1 MRRVLRLML
10 GLMTIT
16 LLLTGAPALAQ
27 EPILVGG
34 LFAESGKTAFV
45 GTATRLVAEM
55 AIKKINDSGG
65 VLGRPLKMI
74 AYDTESDPNVALRMA
89 RQLVE
94 KDKVLAIIGPTDTGS
109 GMALKKYVEENKVLT
124 IMTVGGD
131 VVIAGGKY
139 GPFVWT
145 FKTPQRSSVAAAKVY
160 EHMQAKG
167 LKNIAL
173 LTAND
178 GFGQDGLQ
186 HLRSLAPKYGLSI
199 LAEET
204 MDPKDTDFSAQ
215 AFKLITSKP
224 QAVLVW
230 TIGPSGAVAAK
241 NFADL
246 PGDKPLVIQ
255 CHGQPGPKF
264 VELAGQA
271 AEGAL
276 MPGTKLMAADS
287 IPDGDPQKPLLKE
300 FIDAYVKAGYEEKF
314 PLNTHSGYAFDAI
327 TLFVEGLKKAGK
339 ADAAALRDAIEQ
351 LKGVPSIS
359 GVFSLTPEDHNG
371 LGLDSLIMLVVKNGK
386 FVPVQ

>member
-1 MRRVLRLML
+1 MRYVATLVLGVFLLMGSL
-10 GLMTIT
+10 
-16 LLLTGAPALAQ
+16 AFAQ
-27 EPILVGG
+27 EPILIGG

-55 AIKKINDSGG
+55 TIKKINDAGG

-109 GMALKKYVEENKVLT
+109 GMAIKKYIEENKVLT

-145 FKTPQRSSVAAAKVY
+145 FKTPQRSSVAVAKAY
-160 EHMQAKG
+160 DYLQKKG
-167 LKNIAL
+167 IKTVAL

-178 GFGQDGLQ
+178 GFGQDGHQ
-186 HLRSLAPKYGLSI
+186 HLKGQAAKFGLTI
-199 LAEET
+199 AAEET

-215 AFKLITSKP
+215 AFKLLTTKP

-264 VELAGQA
+264 VELAGAA

-287 IPDGDPQKPLLKE
+287 LPDSDPQKALIKE
-300 FIDAYVKAGYEEKF
+300 FIDSYTKAGYEEKF
-314 PLNTHSGYAFDAI
+314 PLNTHSGYAYDALI
-327 TLFVEGLKKAGK
+327 LLVEGLKKAGK
-339 ADAAALRDAIEQ
+339 AEPEALRTAIEQ
-351 LKGVPSIS
+351 LQNVVAVS
-359 GVFSLTPEDHNG
+359 GVFSLGPEDHNG
-371 LGLDSLIMLVVKNGK
+371 LGVDSMLMLEIKKGK
-386 FVPVQ
+386 FLPVQ